1 MPIGRLF
8 RHAPAHYGL
17 GQRANERCREDWMA
31 FSKIAIVGFGEAGPV
46 FGAAFLNAGVPRVSA
61 YDILIDDPETA
72 EKQRA
77 KTEALG
83 IEAAATIGEAV
94 AGADV
99 VLSTVTADQTVI
111 AAGAA
116 APHLGADQTWFDLNS
131 TSPKEKARAAALIE
145 RNGARF
151 VEGAAMDTVP
161 NFGAAVP
168 ILAAGETAAALAGSL
183 NALGMAIEVAGP
195 KLGAASS
202 AKMLRSVLIKG
213 FASLFAESMLAASKL
228 GLAERVVKSLYVT
241 FPGLDWNEVVS
252 YYLGRYALHA
262 KRQAAEM
269 RASAETVEDLG
280 VEPMMTRATAQ
291 RLQWAADL
299 ELARFYKAEGDP
311 TIEDYVAAVAAA
323 MEAAKV
329 KA

>member
-1 MPIGRLF
+1 
-8 RHAPAHYGL
+8 
-17 GQRANERCREDWMA
+17 MA
-31 FSKIAIVGFGEAGPV
+31 FEKIAVVGFGEAGPV
-46 FGAAFLNAGVPRVSA
+46 FAAAFLNAGVPKVSA
-61 YDILIDDPETA
+61 YDILIDDPRTA
-72 EKQRA
+72 ERLRA

-83 IEAAATIGEAV
+83 VGAAETIGEAV
-94 AGADV
+94 ADAEV
-99 VLSTVTADQTVI
+99 IVSTVTADQTVV

-116 APHLGADQTWFDLNS
+116 APHLRAGQTYFDLNS

-145 RNGARF
+145 ANGARF

-168 ILAAGETAAALAGSL
+168 ILAAGETAQALAASL
-183 NALGMAIEVAGP
+183 NALGMAIEVAGDA
-195 KLGAASS
+195 LGAASS

-213 FASLFAESMLAASKL
+213 FASLFAESMLAASRL
-228 GLAERVVKSLYVT
+228 GLEERVVKSLYVT
-241 FPGLDWNEVVS
+241 FPGLDWTEVVS
-252 YYLGRYALHA
+252 YYLGRYAVHA

-280 VEPMMTRATAQ
+280 VEPMMTRATAE

-299 ELARFYKAEGDP
+299 ELARFYEAGDAP
-311 TIEDYVAAVAAA
+311 TIDDYIKAVAAA
-323 MEAAKV
+323 SEAAKL

>member
-1 MPIGRLF
+1 
-8 RHAPAHYGL
+8 
-17 GQRANERCREDWMA
+17 MA
-31 FSKIAIVGFGEAGPV
+31 FQKIAIVGFGEAGPV
-46 FGAAFLNAGVPRVSA
+46 FATAFLKAGVPTVSA
-61 YDILIDDPETA
+61 YDILIDDPATA
-72 EKQRA
+72 EGQRA

-83 IEAAATIGEAV
+83 VRPAETIGEAV
-94 AGADV
+94 AGAEV
-99 VLSTVTADQTVI
+99 ILSTVTADQTVV
-111 AAGAA
+111 AAEAA
-116 APHLGADQTWFDLNS
+116 APHLGAGQTYFDLNS
-131 TSPKEKARAAALIE
+131 TSPKEKARAAELVE
-145 RNGARF
+145 KNGARF

-168 ILAAGETAAALAGSL
+168 ILAAGATAEALAGDL
-183 NALGMAIEVAGP
+183 NELGMEIEVAGP

-228 GLAERVVKSLYVT
+228 DLQDKVVASLYVT

-252 YYLGRYALHA
+252 YYLGRYAVHA

-280 VEPMMTRATAQ
+280 VEPMMTRATAA

-299 ELARFYKAEGDP
+299 DLAGFYKPEGEP
-311 TIEDYVAAVAAA
+311 TIGDYVAAVASAA
-323 MEAAKV
+323 EAAKA